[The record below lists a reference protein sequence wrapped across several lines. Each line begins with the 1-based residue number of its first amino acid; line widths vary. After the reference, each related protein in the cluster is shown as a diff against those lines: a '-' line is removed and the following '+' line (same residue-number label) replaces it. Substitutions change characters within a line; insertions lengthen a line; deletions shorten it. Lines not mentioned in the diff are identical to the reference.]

1 VQPKAVVAERGTG
14 LETATDVLEQR
25 RGELRSNESLV
36 GYLALGRI
44 AAESPVNGMGRDK
57 RAVLARGVGPLT
69 RPGIGTGQIY
79 HPSRHGSELDIAV
92 ADQQVGTFLDP
103 AGPKTAFPKGTDSPL
118 AVYVRTGPS
127 SDRIEGRKAREYMQN
142 HFKS

>member
-1 VQPKAVVAERGTG
+1 M
-14 LETATDVLEQR
+14 
-25 RGELRSNESLV
+25 RSNESLV

-69 RPGIGTGQIY
+69 RPGIGTGQNY

-103 AGPKTAFPKGTDSPL
+103 AGPKAAFPKGTNSPL

-127 SDRIEGRKAREYMQN
+127 SDRIEGRKAHEYMQN